1 MKLNDAVGLVLK
13 NKGSRVHSIPP
24 DVTVYEALQKMADE
38 NVGALVV
45 IEGTELVGLI
55 SERDYARKVILKDRS
70 SKEMKVH
77 EIMSSPVVTVNL
89 RTTIDECMYRMTD
102 KRCRHLPVVEEG
114 QVVGVVSIGD
124 LVNWIMTA
132 QDQTIHQLEDYIT
145 GKYPGRSARRTD
157 AREVVATAGRKMASL
172 AGQTAFY
179 YLAAASIATAILAVT
194 RRNPIHSMLWVL
206 ALFLHVAGI
215 FLLVGAEF
223 LAAVQVIVYAGA
235 ILVFYLFFLML
246 LDMPNEV
253 AGPRFG
259 AHWPLVR
266 RRGAGVR
273 GPGVVRERFGAGAG
287 CARPPATRRR
297 FDREPLG
304 HRNGPLHRVRAA
316 FRDRLPHPLGR
327 HRGRGRRRQEK
338 DPLLMVPVGAY
349 LGLSAVLFGIG
360 LIGFLGRRNI
370 ILMLVSVEIMLNAV
384 NVSLA
389 AFSHRLQDSRGQI
402 LALFVIA
409 VAAAEVA
416 VGLGL
421 VLALSRNKPGVS
433 VEDLTELKW

>member
-1 MKLNDAVGLVLK
+1 
-13 NKGSRVHSIPP
+13 
-24 DVTVYEALQKMADE
+24 
-38 NVGALVV
+38 
-45 IEGTELVGLI
+45 
-55 SERDYARKVILKDRS
+55 
-70 SKEMKVH
+70 
-77 EIMSSPVVTVNL
+77 
-89 RTTIDECMYRMTD
+89 MTD

-132 QDQTIHQLEDYIT
+132 QDHDD
-145 GKYPGRSARRTD
+145 PSARGLHHRASTRVE
-157 AREVVATAGRKMASL
+157 AQYGRLIVEHGGDSRRDMASL

-179 YLAAASIATAILAVT
+179 YLAAASIASAILAVT
-194 RRNPIHSMLWVL
+194 RRNPVHSMLWVL

-246 LDMPNEV
+246 LDLPSERRDRDS
-253 AGPRFG
+253 ARTGRSAPPPGWRSR
-259 AHWPLVR
+259 AWPGTRAIRGWR
-266 RRGAGVR
+266 RLR
-273 GPGVVRERFGAGAG
+273 
-287 CARPPATRRR
+287 RPP
-297 FDREPLG
+297 G
-304 HRNGPLHRVRAA
+304 HAQALRQGISRPSERPSSPQFALPFEIASLILLAA
-316 FRDRLPHPLGR
+316 IVGAVVVAKRKT
-327 HRGRGRRRQEK
+327 E
-338 DPLLMVPVGAY
+338 LLMVPVGAY

-360 LIGFLGRRNI
+360 LVGFLGRRNI

-389 AFSHRLQDSRGQI
+389 AFSQHLQDPRGQI

-421 VLALSRNKPGVS
+421 VHRAEPEQAGRQR
-433 VEDLTELKW
+433 